1 MYDRNQ
7 IVINSLAILIDK
19 CKKTKLINECLYVY
33 FFNSKS
39 KDFNILR
46 KQLLYYH
53 FNYH

>member
-33 FFNSKS
+33 FLSKYFYI
-39 KDFNILR
+39 KIKEF
-46 KQLLYYH
+46 
-53 FNYH
+53 